1 MFVLRILWESIMR
14 RCSINVGIKKLLSE
28 SDLRLINMVLNSNFW
43 KVGHKLINKVNFAH
57 NSVLEE
63 LAKLPLTSKYNPW
76 ITYLKTC
83 EYSLSRELIYFM
95 KVIYLKNYEN
105 NISKELK

>member
-1 MFVLRILWESIMR
+1 MSKNN
-14 RCSINVGIKKLLSE
+14 INVGIKKLLSE
-28 SDLRLINMVLNSNFW
+28 SDLKLINMVLNSNFR
-43 KVGHKLINKVNFAH
+43 KVGYKLENKVNFAH

-63 LAKLPLTSKYNPW
+63 LAKLPLTSKYDPW
-76 ITYLKTC
+76 RIYLKTC
-83 EYSLSRELIYFM
+83 EYSLSRELMYLM

>member
-1 MFVLRILWESIMR
+1 MR

-28 SDLRLINMVLNSNFW
+28 SDLKLINMVLNSNFR

-63 LAKLPLTSKYNPW
+63 LAKLPLTSKYDSW

>member
-1 MFVLRILWESIMR
+1 MR
-14 RCSINVGIKKLLSE
+14 RCSINVGLKKLLSE
-28 SDLRLINMVLNSNFW
+28 SDLKLINKVLNSNFR
-43 KVGHKLINKVNFAH
+43 KVVHKLINKVNFAH

-63 LAKLPLTSKYNPW
+63 LAKLPLTSKYDSW

-105 NISKELK
+105 IISKELK

>member
-1 MFVLRILWESIMR
+1 MKYIDTTPKYDTIDFRE
-14 RCSINVGIKKLLSE
+14 
-28 SDLRLINMVLNSNFW
+28 
-43 KVGHKLINKVNFAH
+43 VGHKLINKVNFAH

-63 LAKLPLTSKYNPW
+63 LTKVPLNSKYGLRLNHF
-76 ITYLKTC
+76 KTC

-105 NISKELK
+105 SISKELK

>member
-1 MFVLRILWESIMR
+1 MSKNNLNSGL
-14 RCSINVGIKKLLSE
+14 KKLLSTN
-28 SDLRLINMVLNSNFW
+28 DLKLMNKVLNSNFR
-43 KVGHKLINKVNFAH
+43 KAGYRLINKVNFAH

-63 LAKLPLTSKYNPW
+63 LAKVPLTSKYGSW

-105 NISKELK
+105 IISKELK